1 MSSYALRGLSRDSV
15 WDYEN
20 GFYWFSHKT
29 RLSKAIAQYE
39 IYKSI
44 LDLPGS
50 VFEFGVFKGAS
61 LIRIATYRDLL
72 ENDYSRKIV
81 GFDAF
86 GEFPTEN
93 LCSEE
98 DLNFVKEFETVSGD
112 GLSDDELAK
121 VLVEKGIQNLDLVKG
136 NVFDSLPKYLHENPA
151 EQVSLLH
158 VDLDVKE
165 PTEFVLQLLYDRI
178 VPGGIIVFDD
188 YGTVNGETLAAN
200 QFLEKFGL
208 NISKKASPC
217 CPAFVVKPG

>member
-1 MSSYALRGLSRDSV
+1 MLFRS
-15 WDYEN
+15 
-20 GFYWFSHKT
+20 
-29 RLSKAIAQYE
+29 
-39 IYKSI
+39 
-44 LDLPGS
+44 
-50 VFEFGVFKGAS
+50 GAS

-121 VLVEKGIQNLDLVKG
+121 VLAEKGIQNLDLVKG

-151 EQVSLLH
+151 EQEDPDGASATIACH
-158 VDLDVKE
+158 VGGE
-165 PTEFVLQLLYDRI
+165 YHTTRAA
-178 VPGGIIVFDD
+178 VP
-188 YGTVNGETLAAN
+188 
-200 QFLEKFGL
+200 Q
-208 NISKKASPC
+208 
-217 CPAFVVKPG
+217 